1 MARAGSLDRIVGVF
15 ESAAGAFLA
24 VVTALTF
31 VSVVL
36 RYAFN
41 WGIPDAFDISRNLL
55 GIVIFWGIGVAGHRG
70 DHITVDLLWGAF
82 GPRLR
87 RAIDI
92 FASILSLGGI
102 AVFAWMMA
110 DKVLTTRADN
120 VLTFDLHIPVWPFF
134 LVAWI
139 GLVLAVLLLLLRLV
153 RLSLAPPAADAAAPS
168 ASH

>member
-1 MARAGSLDRIVGVF
+1 MARAGPIDRIVAALEIV
-15 ESAAGAFLA
+15 AGAFLA
-24 VVTALTF
+24 IVTALTF
-31 VSVVL
+31 ASVVL

-55 GIVIFWGIGVAGHRG
+55 GVVIFWGIALAGHRG

-87 RAIDI
+87 RAVDLL
-92 FASILSLGGI
+92 AGCLSLGGI

-110 DKVLTTRADN
+110 DKVMTTRADN
-120 VLTFDLHIPVWPFF
+120 VLTFDLQLPVWPFF
-134 LVAWI
+134 LVAWL

-153 RLSLAPPAADAAAPS
+153 RLVLAPPSDGGAAPS
-168 ASH
+168 VTH